1 MVLVRKDNGKHRG
14 WFKNSKSHQGNTK
27 PGKRKGNHEENPQSF
42 VYPKTIIESVDKR
55 YITPHTF

>member
-42 VYPKTIIESVDKR
+42 VYPKTIIESVDK
-55 YITPHTF
+55 